1 MELNQYMEPYI
12 ACFYLTYCMEHM
24 WKSSL
29 WIAIYISTTKNTI
42 DRKYTEGEGGQL

>member
-1 MELNQYMEPYI
+1 
-12 ACFYLTYCMEHM
+12 MEHV

-42 DRKYTEGEGGQL
+42 DQQYTEGEGEGSCSVNFY